1 MLRSLVG
8 SEMCIRDREADGVCL
23 VKIEEVLIQEQPD
36 LVLVYGD
43 TNSMLVGGLA
53 AGTSIYMFPY
63 GSQTPECGLFQRKKS
78 KF

>member
-1 MLRSLVG
+1 M
-8 SEMCIRDREADGVCL
+8 
-23 VKIEEVLIQEQPD
+23 KIEEVLIQEQPD